1 MSSLRWC
8 QELKTKTIIVERKN
22 EWFYFVQYMRMK
34 KIGRHRG
41 RIGDILNTVY
51 KRLSKGGGRIGFGLM
66 MIKSKEDYLSKISTS
81 IFVTNFPETFTAKD
95 LFHTCKVYGHV
106 VDSFIPSKRSRE
118 GKRFGLVRGP
128 LNGSPNS
135 GKPAPVKKNGG
146 NNENGPFASRKG
158 GDFTENGKSFANVLS
173 GKSISVSVESESTPA
188 TVLDDDCLH
197 SKDLS
202 KSLIELWVLLEFANV
217 KSKDAFSVNIGVGSW
232 FSKIRQTSMDFTP
245 EGRIVWIEAEGIPF
259 KVWSMNAFKRIA
271 AKWGDLVDVNDED
284 DSCFHSKKLC
294 VYTKIHSNIFE
305 NIKVVYRGKIVGTG
319 RVGFARVLV
328 EVEAEKGLPDTIE
341 IEYRD
346 CEKVVTGKKY
356 VKVEYD
362 WKLALCSFC
371 KVFGNNDKKC
381 STRPKTDEELEELKK
396 NEAQKSL
403 GKLAK
408 QNAVKNL
415 KNKEKLSVCAVLETR
430 LKGQSVN
437 KIGEKVFKGWNKFD
451 NAHFI
456 KTREKLF
463 CSFIY
468 AENSGK
474 LRRKLWV
481 DLVAYKAICN
491 NCPWV
496 LMGDLNVSLNIEDHS
511 EGISYKIQDMEEFQ
525 DCVNSIKMADLSST
539 GLHYTWTKSLMNHN
553 ASVLKK
559 IDRVMG
565 SGDFMEVYS
574 RAHAV
579 FLPYGISDHSPVILT
594 CSNDVRKNTKSFQFA
609 NYIADKMEFGNL
621 VMIDEDPHNRPLK
634 VMGVDALKEYSVA
647 LDDEEKLLFQRAKVN
662 WLNDGDM
669 NSDFFHKVIKGRIN
683 RSIVGEIWS
692 EDNVR
697 YSGDQIPSQFVNH
710 FKNFLGVQSSKEC
723 LELYNDLFSNKISEQ
738 EAISMIEE
746 VTNEEVKAAMF
757 NIDDNK
763 APGPDGFTAKFY
775 KKDWHV
781 VGNDV
786 CEAVKEFFTKGKLL
800 GELNATIITRV
811 PKVSTPMICSWSVWY
826 AEAIGFD

>member
-1 MSSLRWC
+1 MF
-8 QELKTKTIIVERKN
+8 KPV
-22 EWFYFVQYMRMK
+22 
-34 KIGRHRG
+34 
-41 RIGDILNTVY
+41 
-51 KRLSKGGGRIGFGLM
+51 
-66 MIKSKEDYLSKISTS
+66 
-81 IFVTNFPETFTAKD
+81 
-95 LFHTCKVYGHV
+95 
-106 VDSFIPSKRSRE
+106 
-118 GKRFGLVRGP
+118 VRGKAP
-128 LNGSPNS
+128 NDGNREEEIKRNDDGRNNMNEPGSP
-135 GKPAPVKKNGG
+135 KTMKEPV
-146 NNENGPFASRKG
+146 SH
-158 GDFTENGKSFANVLS
+158 
-173 GKSISVSVESESTPA
+173 I
-188 TVLDDDCLH
+188 
-197 SKDLS
+197 
-202 KSLIELWVLLEFANV
+202 
-217 KSKDAFSVNIGVGSW
+217 
-232 FSKIRQTSMDFTP
+232 TSP
-245 EGRIVWIEAEGIPF
+245 GW
-259 KVWSMNAFKRIA
+259 
-271 AKWGDLVDVNDED
+271 
-284 DSCFHSKKLC
+284 
-294 VYTKIHSNIFE
+294 
-305 NIKVVYRGKIVGTG
+305 
-319 RVGFARVLV
+319 
-328 EVEAEKGLPDTIE
+328 
-341 IEYRD
+341 
-346 CEKVVTGKKY
+346 
-356 VKVEYD
+356 
-362 WKLALCSFC
+362 
-371 KVFGNNDKKC
+371 
-381 STRPKTDEELEELKK
+381 
-396 NEAQKSL
+396 
-403 GKLAK
+403 
-408 QNAVKNL
+408 
-415 KNKEKLSVCAVLETR
+415 
-430 LKGQSVN
+430 SVN
-437 KIGEKVFKGWNKFD
+437 KNIIESIRKSANKYYMLTD
-451 NAHFI
+451 LTEEGGNLGNQDPSVL
-456 KTREKLF
+456 E
-463 CSFIY
+463 
-468 AENSGK
+468 E
-474 LRRKLWV
+474 V
-481 DLVAYKAICN
+481 DLEEV
-491 NCPWV
+491 
-496 LMGDLNVSLNIEDHS
+496 DL
-511 EGISYKIQDMEEFQ
+511 EEV
-525 DCVNSIKMADLSST
+525 DVYEEVT

-786 CEAVKEFFTKGKLL
+786 CEAVKEFFTKGKDCEKVVTGKKYVKVEYDWKLAL
-800 GELNATIITRV
+800 CSFCKVFGNNDKKCSTRPKTYEELEELKKNEAQKSEGNDEFV
-811 PKVSTPMICSWSVWY
+811 PV
-826 AEAIGFD
+826 